1 VGPSLKGLFKKREL
15 LNGTPANEGNIRLRI
30 RNGGNGMPSYEQTLS
45 AKELDQVIEYLKS
58 L

>member
-15 LNGTPANEGNIRLRI
+15 LNGTPANEGSIRLKMK
-30 RNGGNGMPSYEQTLS
+30 NGGDGMPSYEQIST
-45 AKELDQVIEYLKS
+45 AKELDQLIEYLKG